1 MNIIQMIR
9 TAKCSLLK
17 TNMECMHSDFI
28 QESAKYKLSMRSIA
42 KKDCLQM
49 GSSKKVAPKLAVKSQ
64 HNLGH
69 NVISTF

>member
-1 MNIIQMIR
+1 MIR

-28 QESAKYKLSMRSIA
+28 QESAKYKLSMRSLA

-69 NVISTF
+69 NVISIF

>member
-1 MNIIQMIR
+1 MIR
-9 TAKCSLLK
+9 TAKCGLLK

-28 QESAKYKLSMRSIA
+28 QESAKYKLSMRSSP
-42 KKDCLQM
+42 KNCLQM

-64 HNLGH
+64 HNLDH